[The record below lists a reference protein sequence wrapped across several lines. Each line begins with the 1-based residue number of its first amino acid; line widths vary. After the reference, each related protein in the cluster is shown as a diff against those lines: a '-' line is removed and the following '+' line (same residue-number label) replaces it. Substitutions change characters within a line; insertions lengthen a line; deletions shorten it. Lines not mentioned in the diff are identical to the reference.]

1 MFVNTLMAGPAA
13 AAIVRR
19 ERNAFRYHSQGLE
32 WTRLDGELRV
42 LTCVHGPRDVLPM
55 LSLAE
60 LSGGTSRTPIAVYLL
75 HLVEL
80 TQKYAITL
88 MYHQRP
94 EQDVDSVGGA
104 ITGDNTDYGGD
115 DVRQVNVVVDAFTRE
130 SSITVRQM
138 TAVSSYANMHEDVC
152 NGSED
157 IRACL
162 VLVPFHKE
170 QRYLVQ
176 LVRNLI
182 CDIFYLNSKH
192 NCFIFLAELIFLFF

>member
-1 MFVNTLMAGPAA
+1 MWGEQAFIVLLITVFVNTLMAGPAA

-19 ERNAFRYHSQGLE
+19 ERSAFRYHSQGLE

-60 LSGGTSRTPIAVYLL
+60 LSGGTSHTPIAVYLL

-94 EQDVDSVGGA
+94 EQDVDSAGGLIA
-104 ITGDNTDYGGD
+104 GDDTDYGGD

-152 NGSED
+152 NGAED

-176 LVRNLI
+176 LVRPE
-182 CDIFYLNSKH
+182 LN
-192 NCFIFLAELIFLFF
+192 I